1 MSHEELR
8 QTFDALLRSSITTP
22 QLTRL
27 VNRSIRLAA
36 GLLKAR
42 FNRYLVIFA
51 DAGYDLEG
59 AAARCVEEL
68 FLPQGDVPCARLTSF
83 ISAEIDTH
91 ASIVNGDCD
100 RLLRRCIFF
109 SVQQGIPDLLGEF
122 DPQYRKILRMV
133 TDIISQDERFHK
145 KRGFFDDAVWRGDD
159 SDLRTLLPAMAVDEV
174 VAQLSRRAS
183 PEDSTLTLMDH
194 VFDILDENPEVRRL
208 LPLGDIVTALRDF
221 FQLYWKFRHEDE
233 GGSTAAMFDEGDRE
247 RIIGPIM
254 QELEQGILRSY
265 IEREVLD
272 DRQATAF
279 GSAAR
284 CLLEDL
290 ASGAP
295 APWFEYHQELF
306 PDIGYE
312 EYRGRH
318 RGRFEYVLGSAKEL
332 FLLRCQKYFRDGI
345 SADD

>member
-27 VNRSIRLAA
+27 VNRSIRMAA

-59 AAARCVEEL
+59 AAARCVEGL

-91 ASIVNGDCD
+91 GAIVNGDCD

-133 TDIISQDERFHK
+133 TDMISQDGRFHK
-145 KRGFFDDAVWRGDD
+145 ERGFFDDFVWRG
-159 SDLRTLLPAMAVDEV
+159 SGTDLRRQRPAMLTDDI

-183 PEDSTLTLMDH
+183 PEDSTLALMDH
-194 VFDILDENPEVRRL
+194 VFDILDENHETRRM

-221 FQLYWKFRHEDE
+221 FHLYWRFRHDDED
-233 GGSTAAMFDEGDRE
+233 GGATVMFDEGDRE
-247 RIIGPIM
+247 RIIEPVV
-254 QELEQGILRSY
+254 EEVEQGILRSY
-265 IEREVLD
+265 IDRGVLD
-272 DRQATAF
+272 ETQATAF
-279 GSAAR
+279 LNAVQS
-284 CLLEDL
+284 LLDDL
-290 ASGAP
+290 ASGTP
-295 APWFEYHQELF
+295 APWFEYHQAEF
-306 PDIGYE
+306 PDIGYDA
-312 EYRGRH
+312 YRESH

-332 FLLRCQKYFRDGI
+332 FLLRCRKYFRDGF
-345 SADD
+345 SATG